1 MSLTHEAI
9 SVMFSMNGLWSNE
22 SFTPILQVISIV
34 KIGKGVG
41 DGDEHWKVS
50 PYYSV
55 YNNILIPHIFIS
67 AFS

>member
-9 SVMFSMNGLWSNE
+9 SVMFGMNGLLSNE

-41 DGDEHWKVS
+41 YSDECWKVS
-50 PYYSV
+50 PYYSC
-55 YNNILIPHIFIS
+55 S
-67 AFS
+67 